1 MRSAGWRHESG
12 KKPDFFLCRAIAY
25 MFYVYLCFLDFDYT
39 FKLKQF
45 MEDNR
50 RKEGKELVSKSVKA
64 GKRTYFFDMKETRYG
79 EHYLVIAESKRHFDE
94 EKGHFFYEKHKI
106 FLHVQDL
113 EKFADC
119 LAEMNAYAKA
129 NFSEEELH
137 PFYPES
143 EPADAVKDSE
153 ADDFDFFDK

>member
-1 MRSAGWRHESG
+1 
-12 KKPDFFLCRAIAY
+12 
-25 MFYVYLCFLDFDYT
+25 
-39 FKLKQF
+39 

-79 EHYLVIAESKRHFDE
+79 EHYLVIAENKRHFDE

-113 EKFADC
+113 EKFSNC
-119 LAEMNAYAKA
+119 LEEMNAYAKA

-143 EPADAVKDSE
+143 DASDAVRNAE

>member
-1 MRSAGWRHESG
+1 
-12 KKPDFFLCRAIAY
+12 
-25 MFYVYLCFLDFDYT
+25 
-39 FKLKQF
+39 

-106 FLHVQDL
+106 FLHAQDL
-113 EKFADC
+113 EKFTDC
-119 LAEMNAYAKA
+119 LEEMKAYAIA
-129 NFSEEELH
+129 NFPEEELH
-137 PFYPES
+137 PFHPES
-143 EPADAVKDSE
+143 DTADAAGNSE